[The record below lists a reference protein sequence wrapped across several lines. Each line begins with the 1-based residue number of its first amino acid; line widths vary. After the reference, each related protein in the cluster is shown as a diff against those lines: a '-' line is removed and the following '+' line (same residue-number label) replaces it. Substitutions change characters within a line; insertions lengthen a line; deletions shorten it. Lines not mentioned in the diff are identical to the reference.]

1 MTFYA
6 LCAVVG
12 SVVYRSVEA
21 VQAPDY
27 DWSHVHAFRPPI
39 DALDALPILAF
50 GFQASRDPGRLGQA
64 HPNALLLAWSCSM
77 AC

>member
-1 MTFYA
+1 MVHSQTKNTPLTSSAGFSSVTFYA

-21 VQAPDY
+21 VQAPEY
-27 DWSHVHAFRPPI
+27 DWSLIHPFRPFK

-50 GFQASRDPGRLGQA
+50 GFQV
-64 HPNALLLAWSCSM
+64 NAG
-77 AC
+77 